1 MRISDWS
8 SDVCSPDLL
17 DLARAHAGQPLQK
30 GEISADR
37 EVLALGGEQDR
48 ACIAVGR
55 QRGEGIADLAEHF
68 GRRRIADIGARDH
81 DRGDAALVAVDTD
94 MREIS
99 HRPVPPASSS
109 SARPTRSRWPTLPY
123 LALRRPPPPPT
134 QSE

>member
-55 QRGEGIADLAEHF
+55 QRGEGIADLDEHF

-81 DRGDAALVAVDTD
+81 DRGEAALGAVEQAI
-94 MREIS
+94 R
-99 HRPVPPASSS
+99 
-109 SARPTRSRWPTLPY
+109 RSEERSVGERWGKTCRTPWSPDHNKKKKT
-123 LALRRPPPPPT
+123 
-134 QSE
+134 